1 MRLRIFKYLESY
13 FLPCFWGA
21 CFVVNEIQLS
31 PNLGTVMIPTNPSN
45 QFYMILAKTGHV
57 SFRSKVNAN
66 LFMLCPSVWTGSMDR
81 QYKILRRVKILCSRE
96 CRLLFFSMISTAVAQ
111 LIINLVSFK

>member
-1 MRLRIFKYLESY
+1 MIGEILSILKRYLFLPLQNQGDGQNYCLERKIRLRKERMRLRIFKYLESY

-66 LFMLCPSVWTGSMDR
+66 LLMLCPSVWIGSI
-81 QYKILRRVKILCSRE
+81 KH
-96 CRLLFFSMISTAVAQ
+96 
-111 LIINLVSFK
+111 